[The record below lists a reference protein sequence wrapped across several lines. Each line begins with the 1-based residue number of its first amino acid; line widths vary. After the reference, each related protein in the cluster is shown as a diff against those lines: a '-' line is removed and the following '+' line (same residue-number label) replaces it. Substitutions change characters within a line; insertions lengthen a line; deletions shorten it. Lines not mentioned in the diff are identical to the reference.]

1 MAQHKSEQK
10 RLSQLLN
17 KTLKE
22 LYSTSSR
29 IFGEYQPMFSDI
41 ESDDGVDN
49 VDLADIIYS
58 EIERRSIRRRYVS
71 NAILGEPAW
80 DIVIDLFLSHL
91 LHKNISVSSACLA
104 ANVPATTA
112 LRHLA
117 KLEDRGMIMRVKD
130 ETDQRRVWL
139 RLTPETFEAVKQ
151 WALQSAKLKPR

>member
-1 MAQHKSEQK
+1 MDQQIAEQK

-29 IFGEYQPMFSDI
+29 ILGEYQPMLFDL
-41 ESDDGVDN
+41 ENVDGADT

-58 EIERRSIRRRYVS
+58 EIKRRSMRHLYLS
-71 NAILGEPAW
+71 NTIFGEPAW

-91 LHKNISVSSACLA
+91 MHKNISVSSACLA
-104 ANVPATTA
+104 SNVPPTTA
-112 LRHLA
+112 LRHIVR
-117 KLEDRGMIMRVKD
+117 LESRGMIMRVGD

-139 RLTPETFEAVKQ
+139 KLTPETFEAIKQ
-151 WALQSAKLKPR
+151 WALQSARLVPR